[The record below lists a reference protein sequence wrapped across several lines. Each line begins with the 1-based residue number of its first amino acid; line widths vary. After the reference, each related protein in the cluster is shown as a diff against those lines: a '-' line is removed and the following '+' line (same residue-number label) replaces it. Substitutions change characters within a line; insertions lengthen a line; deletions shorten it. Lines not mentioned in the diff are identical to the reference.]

1 MIKALQKYNI
11 KTNKILWLIIFAV
24 LVFYISIIIS
34 MFDPKSVKALNEML
48 EILPESLIKA
58 LGFDV
63 MSTELTTFI
72 ANYIY
77 GFLILVFPVI
87 FTIIINNRLIAKH
100 VDNGSMSYLLTTPNS
115 RSKFAF
121 NQALFSITSITLLI
135 IAVTI
140 TAIISSNLMFPNE
153 LNINKFIYLNI
164 YTIIL
169 YFAISGISFFASCFF
184 SETKNSLAVG
194 AGVPITFL
202 VLQML
207 GNALDKTAW
216 IKKLSIYGL
225 FRPEELLNNNYSFV
239 VLSSIIFL
247 ILAII
252 LYTSAIITFKNK
264 DLSI

>member
-1 MIKALQKYNI
+1 
-11 KTNKILWLIIFAV
+11 
-24 LVFYISIIIS
+24 

-48 EILPESLIKA
+48 EMLPESLIKA

-153 LNINKFIYLNI
+153 LNINKFIYLH
-164 YTIIL
+164 L
-169 YFAISGISFFASCFF
+169 Y
-184 SETKNSLAVG
+184 
-194 AGVPITFL
+194 
-202 VLQML
+202 
-207 GNALDKTAW
+207 
-216 IKKLSIYGL
+216 
-225 FRPEELLNNNYSFV
+225 NYSLFC
-239 VLSSIIFL
+239 
-247 ILAII
+247 
-252 LYTSAIITFKNK
+252 N
-264 DLSI
+264 

>member
-100 VDNGSMSYLLTTPNS
+100 VDNGSMSYLLTTRIP
-115 RSKFAF
+115 
-121 NQALFSITSITLLI
+121 
-135 IAVTI
+135 AV
-140 TAIISSNLMFPNE
+140 NL
-153 LNINKFIYLNI
+153 
-164 YTIIL
+164 
-169 YFAISGISFFASCFF
+169 
-184 SETKNSLAVG
+184 
-194 AGVPITFL
+194 
-202 VLQML
+202 
-207 GNALDKTAW
+207 
-216 IKKLSIYGL
+216 LSI
-225 FRPEELLNNNYSFV
+225 
-239 VLSSIIFL
+239 
-247 ILAII
+247 
-252 LYTSAIITFKNK
+252 SAI
-264 DLSI
+264 